1 MGPLEF
7 LQAFRGEAAGVSATL
22 RGHDLATPVP
32 ACPGWDLAELGRHL
46 GATHRWAMAAI
57 VTCLPNGEAK
67 GPDDPA
73 EVADW
78 YDESAELFAELLDRT
93 PPETPAW
100 HFGPKPRH
108 ADFWFRRQALE
119 AAVHRWDGET
129 ACGVVSVITPVLS
142 IEGVTEIA
150 EIFFPRSLRNGGGP
164 GPDLAIAL
172 RATDVASPDA
182 LLSTAVAGDD
192 PPTALATIH
201 GTAQSLLLLGWGRLQ
216 LDDPAFTVSGDQS
229 VAERFAAAGLVP

>member
-1 MGPLEF
+1 MGPPDFLE
-7 LQAFRGEAAGVSATL
+7 AFRGEAAAVSAAL
-22 RGHDLATPVP
+22 HNHDLAVPVP

-78 YDESAELFAELLDRT
+78 YDESAELFADLLDHT
-93 PPETPAW
+93 PPDAPAW

-119 AAVHRWDGET
+119 AAVHRWDAET
-129 ACGVVSVITPVLS
+129 ACEIDSVIDPVLS
-142 IEGVTEIA
+142 ANGVAEIA
-150 EIFFPRSLRNGGGP
+150 EIFFPRSLRNDGGP

-172 RATDVASPDA
+172 QTTDVASPDA
-182 LLSTAVAGDD
+182 LLSTAGTDG
-192 PPTALATIH
+192 PPTPLATIQ
-201 GTAQSLLLLGWGRLQ
+201 GTAQSLLLLGWGRLR
-216 LDDPAFTVSGDQS
+216 LDDPAFTVSGDHA